1 MCTLFPKISKI
12 SYSQSNIQSNLS
24 PEIKHNDYLST
35 CPPYFYYILF
45 YYNYYFLTICYV
57 SVLFLFPRLYQL

>member
-12 SYSQSNIQSNLS
+12 SYSQSNVQSNLP

-57 SVLFLFPRLYQL
+57 SALFLFPRLYQM